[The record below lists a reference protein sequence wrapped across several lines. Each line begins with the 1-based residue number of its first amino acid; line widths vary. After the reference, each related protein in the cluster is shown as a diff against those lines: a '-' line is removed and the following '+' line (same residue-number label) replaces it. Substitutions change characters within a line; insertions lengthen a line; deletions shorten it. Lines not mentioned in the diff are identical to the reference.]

1 MKHDSLQKLFDKIDT
16 LDVSTLQIF
25 ARRLW
30 EERSSLRNVMNIV
43 REGIVVIDEF
53 GTIDFFNNSAS
64 DIIGIDK
71 TTSIGDCI
79 WKYIPAV
86 GKTFQKINKE
96 KIDSDSV
103 CMQEVMVTY
112 PRHMFLRINIVP
124 FVCEKTDEC
133 KFVIIILDITRDRQ
147 STEQQIENERFS
159 SIMLLAS
166 GVAHE
171 LGNPLNSISLRI
183 HIMQKQLKQIKN
195 SQEIRKLQQSVDVC
209 LEEISRLDGII
220 KNFLQA
226 IRPTNL
232 SLTEISINSII
243 NDVKNILEP
252 ELLND
257 NISIYISSDEDKI
270 IVGDKNQLKQVF
282 FNIIK
287 NGAESMAQG
296 GIISINISETESNI
310 EVSVKDKGQGISTDI
325 IDKIFQPY
333 FSTKNTGN
341 GLGLLIVERILREHG
356 AQLDINSR
364 AGEGTEMLIKFQKK
378 DIKVPL
384 LTN

>member
-1 MKHDSLQKLFDKIDT
+1 MKSDSLQKLFDKIDK
-16 LDVSTLQIF
+16 LDSSTLPIF

-30 EERSSLRNVMNIV
+30 AELSSLRNVMNVV
-43 REGIVVIDEF
+43 REGIIVIDEL
-53 GTIDFFNNSAS
+53 GTIDFFNNAAS
-64 DIIGIDK
+64 DIIGIEK
-71 TTSIGDCI
+71 NTSVGDCI
-79 WKYIPAV
+79 WKYIPTVAQ
-86 GKTFQKINKE
+86 TFQKINKE
-96 KIDSDSV
+96 KIAAESV
-103 CMQEVMVTY
+103 FMQEVIVSY
-112 PRHMFLRINIVP
+112 PRHMCLRINIIP

-147 STEQQIENERFS
+147 STEKQIENERFS

-171 LGNPLNSISLRI
+171 IGNPLNSISLRI
-183 HIMQKQLKQIKN
+183 HIMQKQLKQMKN

-209 LEEISRLDGII
+209 LAEISRLDGII

-232 SLTEISINSII
+232 ALEEVSINGII
-243 NDVKNILEP
+243 NEVKTILEP
-252 ELLND
+252 ELLNN
-257 NISIYISSDEDKI
+257 NISIDIDSDTDHI
-270 IVGDKNQLKQVF
+270 IVGDKTQLKQVL

-287 NGAESMAQG
+287 NGAESMSQG
-296 GIISINISETESNI
+296 GTISINISETESNI

-333 FSTKNTGN
+333 FSTKSTGN

-356 AQLDINSR
+356 AQLDINSTV
-364 AGEGTEMLIKFQKK
+364 GEGTEMLIKFQKK

>member
-1 MKHDSLQKLFDKIDT
+1 MKPDSLQKLFDKIDT
-16 LDVSTLQIF
+16 LDASTLQIF

-30 EERSSLRNVMNIV
+30 AERSSLRNVMNIV
-43 REGIVVIDEF
+43 REGLVVIDEF
-53 GTIDFFNNSAS
+53 GTIDFFNNTAS
-64 DIIGIDK
+64 DIIGIEK
-71 TTSIGDCI
+71 NTSVGDCI

-86 GKTFQKINKE
+86 AQTFQKIDKE
-96 KIDSDSV
+96 KIASESV
-103 CMQEVMVTY
+103 FMQEVMVSY
-112 PRHMFLRINIVP
+112 PRHMCLRINIVP
-124 FVCEKTDEC
+124 FICEKTDEC
-133 KFVIIILDITRDRQ
+133 KFVIIILDITHDRK

-171 LGNPLNSISLRI
+171 LGNPLNSIALRI
-183 HIMQKQLKQIKN
+183 HIMQKQLKQMKN

-209 LEEISRLDGII
+209 LAEISRLDSII

-232 SLTEISINSII
+232 ALEEISINAII
-243 NDVKNILEP
+243 NDVKDILEP
-252 ELLND
+252 ELLNS
-257 NISIYISSDEDKI
+257 NISIDITYDSDHV

-287 NGAESMAQG
+287 NGAESMSQG
-296 GIISINISETESNI
+296 GIISITISETESNI
-310 EVSVKDKGQGISTDI
+310 EVSVKDSGQGISTDI

-356 AQLDINSR
+356 AQLNINSTV
-364 AGEGTEMLIKFQKK
+364 GEGTEMLIKFQKK